1 MSKIK
6 VKRNTEKFA
15 KRYAQFILDRIEYCQ
30 RDINTLYD
38 LSNDIYLDT
47 IDGEVT
53 LNEYIQENGYIKA
66 ELAKGISSWQPEEW
80 FEGI

>member
-1 MSKIK
+1 MNKIK
-6 VKRNTEKFA
+6 VKRNSDSFA
-15 KRYAQFILDRIEYCQ
+15 KRYAQFVLDRIAYCQ
-30 RDINTLYD
+30 RDINALYD

-66 ELAKGISSWQPEEW
+66 ELAKGVSHWQPDEW